1 MKKNKD
7 KDDDSANNIHLIQV
21 RVEKSK
27 AVEEARQMRS
37 YADKLEVERDRLRW
51 EEDRYE
57 VDNCD
62 WYRVENESLMEE
74 LAVVGSRLE
83 PDYGRRDVS
92 CG

>member
-1 MKKNKD
+1 MTTGLK
-7 KDDDSANNIHLIQV
+7 NIHLIQV

-51 EEDRYE
+51 EEGRYE
-57 VDNCD
+57 AGNHD
-62 WYRVENESLMEE
+62 WYREENESLREE

-83 PDYGRRDVS
+83 PGHARRDVS

>member
-1 MKKNKD
+1 MTTVL
-7 KDDDSANNIHLIQV
+7 SNIHLIQV

-51 EEDRYE
+51 DGDRYE
-57 VDNCD
+57 AGNYS
-62 WYRVENESLMEE
+62 WYREENESLREE
-74 LAVVGSRLE
+74 LTVVGSRLE
-83 PDYGRRDVS
+83 PGHARRDVS